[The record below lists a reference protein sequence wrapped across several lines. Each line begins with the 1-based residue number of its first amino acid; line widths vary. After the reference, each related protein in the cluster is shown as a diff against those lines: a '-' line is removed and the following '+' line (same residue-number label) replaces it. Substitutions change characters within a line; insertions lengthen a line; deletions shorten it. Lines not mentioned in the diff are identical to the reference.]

1 MKIPVLIG
9 VSSAI
14 IWILIR
20 YFAYA
25 FGFFTFGNPKTFV
38 FLNMFLLT
46 SAVSI
51 GLYIVKRN
59 QKMESN
65 LLLDIKTGMTAAM
78 PHTVLVSCFLFIFYS
93 YIHPEYNQH
102 QLEQTRHSL
111 MDKKVLKELRSSNP
125 SLENKTDEELIKEG
139 INQTKQWTSP
149 KFTMVISLLA
159 LLMYSTFNSIII
171 TLIYRGIVFRSTSNY
186 QKQP

>member
-9 VSSAI
+9 ISSAL
-14 IWILIR
+14 IWILVR
-20 YFAYA
+20 YFAYVL
-25 FGFFTFGNPKTFV
+25 GFFTFGNPKLFV

-46 SAVSI
+46 SAVSV
-51 GLYIVKRN
+51 GLYIVKRKQGN
-59 QKMESN
+59 ESN

-78 PHTVLVSCFLFIFYS
+78 PHAVLVCSFLFLFYS
-93 YIHPEYNQH
+93 YIHAEYNQH
-102 QLEQTRHSL
+102 QIEQTSKSL
-111 MDKKVLKELRSSNP
+111 QNKEVLKTLRKSNP

-159 LLMYSTFNSIII
+159 LLMYSTLNSLVIA
-171 TLIYRGIVFRSTSNY
+171 LIYRFVVFRPTSGH
-186 QKQP
+186 QKPL

>member
-1 MKIPVLIG
+1 MKITVKVGICTALISI
-9 VSSAI
+9 V
-14 IWILIR
+14 IR
-20 YFAYA
+20 YGAYA
-25 FGFFTFGNPKTFV
+25 LGLFEFGTIKLFV

-51 GLYIVKRN
+51 GLFIVKKN
-59 QKMESN
+59 QEEESN

-78 PHTVLVSCFLFIFYS
+78 PFTLLVSCFLFIFYS

-102 QLEQTRHSL
+102 QLEQTRQSL

-159 LLMYSTFNSIII
+159 LLMYSTFNSLII

-186 QKQP
+186 LKQP

>member
-1 MKIPVLIG
+1 
-9 VSSAI
+9 
-14 IWILIR
+14 
-20 YFAYA
+20 
-25 FGFFTFGNPKTFV
+25 
-38 FLNMFLLT
+38 
-46 SAVSI
+46 
-51 GLYIVKRN
+51 
-59 QKMESN
+59 
-65 LLLDIKTGMTAAM
+65 
-78 PHTVLVSCFLFIFYS
+78 
-93 YIHPEYNQH
+93 
-102 QLEQTRHSL
+102 

-159 LLMYSTFNSIII
+159 LLMYSTFNSLII